1 MDNSTRNISN
11 NSTFNSSE
19 QHFSIEGITAF
30 SVVFFITIFLVLV
43 LDVLTSV
50 AVLRAPSLRLPIKA
64 LLLNLLVANLLTI
77 VTLLL
82 FLLSILV
89 LAYNQVDNS
98 DAVFC
103 RLVLSGFIIAAVERL
118 FALAAFS
125 AVTLAIVIRG
135 ISFITPLR
143 LFFSIAVGWVLAIV
157 INIDVF
163 IPQIFI
169 VTYVDN
175 IACFPNVGAVM
186 HADVKIFI
194 DAVYITFGGIIPLL
208 VCLVIPIVAL
218 CYINHKAVSESGDY
232 SKALAKFGL
241 FLVAGNFIN
250 LLGQTLPTLIAYD
263 TGPLN
268 VYVAFGFAA
277 ISIIPTPI
285 LTIIFLKPVREHIH
299 KQLKQC
305 LSCFALHKN
314 EEKIRMKQFTS
325 SNTATDTSQTLNDIV
340 SQEGV
345 DQHSDFTE

>member
-1 MDNSTRNISN
+1 
-11 NSTFNSSE
+11 
-19 QHFSIEGITAF
+19 
-30 SVVFFITIFLVLV
+30 
-43 LDVLTSV
+43 
-50 AVLRAPSLRLPIKA
+50 
-64 LLLNLLVANLLTI
+64 
-77 VTLLL
+77 
-82 FLLSILV
+82 LLSIWV
-89 LAYNQVDNS
+89 LAYNQVNNPN
-98 DAVFC
+98 AVFC
-103 RLVLSGFIIAAVERL
+103 RLIFGASKIITVERL
-118 FALAAFS
+118 FILATFS
-125 AVTLAIVIRG
+125 AVVLAIVIRG

>member
-186 HADVKIFI
+186 HADVRF
-194 DAVYITFGGIIPLL
+194 LL
-208 VCLVIPIVAL
+208 MLFTSHLEA
-218 CYINHKAVSESGDY
+218 
-232 SKALAKFGL
+232 L
-241 FLVAGNFIN
+241 FLF
-250 LLGQTLPTLIAYD
+250 L
-263 TGPLN
+263 
-268 VYVAFGFAA
+268 FAW
-277 ISIIPTPI
+277 
-285 LTIIFLKPVREHIH
+285 LFR
-299 KQLKQC
+299 
-305 LSCFALHKN
+305 
-314 EEKIRMKQFTS
+314 
-325 SNTATDTSQTLNDIV
+325 
-340 SQEGV
+340 
-345 DQHSDFTE
+345 